1 MSADGTLS
9 GDVTEIRLG
18 DYGAQQRYALR
29 TATKQADLIKPIET
43 LLSHSLSTFQITNAT
58 VANLKQTELPFQ
70 YKYTFTAPN
79 YAKSAGNLLLVRPH
93 VIGQAGTDLLEKKEP
108 RKFPVE
114 FEGPEKDES
123 TYEIALPAGYEVDDL
138 PAAAD
143 ADYSFGSYHSKIV
156 TEGNVLKYTRTYE
169 IKQLSVPVSQAEE
182 LKKFFRII
190 GNDERGTAVLKP
202 AGH

>member
-1 MSADGTLS
+1 M
-9 GDVTEIRLG
+9 
-18 DYGAQQRYALR
+18 
-29 TATKQADLIKPIET
+29 
-43 LLSHSLSTFQITNAT
+43 STFQITNAT

-143 ADYSFGSYHSKIV
+143 ADYSFGSYPQQNRDGRKC
-156 TEGNVLKYTRTYE
+156 
-169 IKQLSVPVSQAEE
+169 AEVHA
-182 LKKFFRII
+182 
-190 GNDERGTAVLKP
+190 DV
-202 AGH
+202 